1 MLLCSTMTPRP
12 RFSIWRCAC
21 AGNAIDTTTTI
32 ADKRR
37 DATDRKSNFMGNRT
51 SETYT
56 KTGKNLF
63 TRTGDARHQPP
74 RGHEHDQRRN
84 GPHTGTLEPRVL
96 LQHK

>member
-1 MLLCSTMTPRP
+1 MTPRP

-37 DATDRKSNFMGNRT
+37 DATDRKSNLMGNRT

-56 KTGKNLF
+56 ITGKNLL
-63 TRTGDARHQPP
+63 TRTGEARPQPP
-74 RGHEHDQRRN
+74 SDHHDHQRRN
-84 GPHTGTLEPRVL
+84 GPDTEPLEPPVF
-96 LQHK
+96 LQHKQNRQ